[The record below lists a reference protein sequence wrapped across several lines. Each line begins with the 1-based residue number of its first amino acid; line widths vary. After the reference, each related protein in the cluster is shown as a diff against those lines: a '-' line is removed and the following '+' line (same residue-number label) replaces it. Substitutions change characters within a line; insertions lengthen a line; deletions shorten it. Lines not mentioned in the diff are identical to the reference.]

1 MTATF
6 QSLRIPLVLPLAA
19 IMTVGLFLM
28 MRQLIDIGPVEPV
41 VEVEPPAIE
50 IRFDPADEEIDRSP
64 DIIHVEPVPLPP
76 APPTRDAPS
85 SPVDALPGTG
95 GHVVAPVGRSEISG
109 PGSIVI
115 SQREPVP
122 VVRVQPMYPPRAAE
136 RRLEGQCSVLFDIT
150 PQGTTT
156 NVRALDCSSS
166 LFERASINA
175 VANWRYSPQI
185 EAGQPI
191 MYRGATTQLVYR
203 LDE

>member
-1 MTATF
+1 MTASF
-6 QSLRIPLVLPLAA
+6 QSLRMPLILPLAA
-19 IMTVGLFLM
+19 IVTVGLFLM
-28 MRQLIDIGPVEPV
+28 MRQLIDTGPARPV
-41 VEVEPPAIE
+41 AEVEPPAVV
-50 IRFDPADEEIDRSP
+50 IRFEPIDAEIDRSP
-64 DIIHVEPVPLPP
+64 DIIHVEPVAPPP
-76 APPTRDAPS
+76 ARPATDAPT
-85 SPVDALPGTG
+85 SPVDALPGSG

-115 SQREPVP
+115 TQREPVP

-156 NVRALDCSSS
+156 NVRALDCTSS
-166 LFERASINA
+166 LFERASVNA

-185 EAGQPI
+185 EAGQPT
-191 MYRGATTQLVYR
+191 MYRGATTQLVFR